1 MKVRAADAIRSR
13 PFAACPGRCVPMPE
27 NRALRDETAN
37 WTEPFE
43 GVFRCRRQ
51 RRDPMSSLS
60 FSSVP
65 SVVPHTATPAGTSAV
80 HPLRAVLITAF
91 ADKLIVAGIL
101 LACVSLAPPNEAED
115 RYLAALN

>member
-43 GVFRCRRQ
+43 GVFRCSRQ
-51 RRDPMSSLS
+51 RRDPISSLT

-65 SVVPHTATPAGTSAV
+65 SVVLHTPTTVGQSAV
-80 HPLRAVLITAF
+80 HPLRAHLTTVFSETLIF
-91 ADKLIVAGIL
+91 SDLIL
-101 LACVSLAPPNEAED
+101 S
-115 RYLAALN
+115 